1 MVSLLKPINSLMKSP
16 GPDCL
21 LCTSRKDSIFH
32 FCSMGE
38 LEVTNEHKTCQI
50 YKKGQVI
57 FHEGSQPYGF
67 YCIYSGKIKIIKKNS
82 EGKEQIIRLAK
93 PGDPIGYRSVLS
105 DTKYSATAIAMEA
118 AEVCFIP
125 RDYFSN
131 LIAEN
136 EKVSLEII
144 RRLSVALGDAEERM
158 ARMALRTVKER
169 LAESLLLL
177 HRIYNTNDG
186 KNFEIVISREDL
198 ASIVGTAKETAIR
211 FLSEFKEAN
220 ILTTQGSKIILLD
233 LDQLTKISELHD

>member
-1 MVSLLKPINSLMKSP
+1 MKLA

-21 LCTSRKDSIFH
+21 LCTSRKDSIFN
-32 FCSMGE
+32 FCSMIE
-38 LEVTNEHKTCQI
+38 LEKTNESKTCQS

-67 YCIYSGKIKIIKKNS
+67 FCIYSGKVKILKKNS

-93 PGDPIGYRSVLS
+93 PGDPIGYRSVLT
-105 DTKYSATAIAMEA
+105 DTKYSASAMAMEDSM
-118 AEVCFIP
+118 VCFIP
-125 RDYFSN
+125 KEHFHN
-131 LIAEN
+131 LITNN
-136 EKVSLEII
+136 EKVAAEII
-144 RRLSVALGDAEERM
+144 HRLSLALGDAEERM

-177 HRIYNTNDG
+177 HRIYSTG
-186 KNFEIVISREDL
+186 REKNFEISISREDL

-211 FLSEFKEAN
+211 FLSEFKSEK

-233 LDQLTKISELHD
+233 INKLAKISQLHD